1 MAVGNNVKQTGD
13 KSVAVNV
20 RLKSVGQVEQPTLVN
35 YSQVGLVQGLAYV
48 DFGFLEP
55 ALLGAVAQRAQK
67 GDTLPMQVEGTR
79 AVRVALPVDAVVRL
93 YQQLQQVLVSIQP
106 QNSKLS

>member
-1 MAVGNNVKQTGD
+1 MAVESNPKQTGD

-20 RLKSVGQVEQPTLVN
+20 RLKSVGQADQPTLVN
-35 YSQVGLVQGLAYV
+35 YSHVGLAQGLAYV

-67 GDTLPMQVEGTR
+67 GETLPKQLEGTR
-79 AVRVALPVDAVVRL
+79 AVRVALPGDALVRL
-93 YQQLQQVLVSIQP
+93 YQQIQQVLVTTQP
-106 QNSKLS
+106 NKSKLS